1 MKCYIRIGNNNT
13 EGIQRR
19 HLANRI
25 TLTITINVIYVL
37 LCTGEG
43 LCDICHSIDIGIVD
57 NLSNKFVTGI
67 RRFAV
72 KKKLKAIAV
81 RNGK

>member
-1 MKCYIRIGNNNT
+1 VKCYIRIGNNNT

-72 KKKLKAIAV
+72 KKLKAIAV